1 MNSHVHKTIFITRR
15 AIVYFVFIIHSKM
28 LHLSKFEQ
36 LVLHAV
42 GLIALLEYCVTAL
55 LEFID
60 LLLTSLL
67 DFLFKIQPERV
78 TNSFG
83 FTHK

>member
-15 AIVYFVFIIHSKM
+15 AILSFAFIIHSKM
-28 LHLSKFEQ
+28 HHLSKFEQ
-36 LVLHAV
+36 LVLHAA

-60 LLLTSLL
+60 LLLTSLF
-67 DFLFKIQPERV
+67 DFLFKVQPRRV

-83 FTHK
+83 STPK